1 MPGVGAQQKS
11 QKLGRSLL
19 QPERA
24 RRVALRVENS
34 LFLINAAF
42 EVEHHG
48 AIFAF
53 AAPWI
58 GNVAGVDSLH
68 EFYGSRSLTIR
79 LNDAFFGHHPLP
91 LRTQC
96 TRSTE
101 RCQGLAGLYS
111 NSSEGAAAATD
122 FRSSF
127 LHSRTLGMWIA
138 AALSLRLARALGRP
152 ARVSVNSSTTASKAL
167 RWAIPT
173 DAMEGVSA
181 SFPTAITFCSR
192 PER

>member
-53 AAPWI
+53 AAPWV
-58 GNVAGVDSLH
+58 GNMAGVDALH

-79 LNDAFFGHHPLP
+79 LNDAFFGHHPVP
-91 LRTQC
+91 LRNQC

-101 RCQGLAGLYS
+101 TCQGQAGIFTAILRRALRLLWIS
-111 NSSEGAAAATD
+111 G
-122 FRSSF
+122 
-127 LHSRTLGMWIA
+127 LHSCIQE
-138 AALSLRLARALGRP
+138 
-152 ARVSVNSSTTASKAL
+152 
-167 RWAIPT
+167 RWAC
-173 DAMEGVSA
+173 GW
-181 SFPTAITFCSR
+181 R
-192 PER
+192 QL